1 MSPRRLFII
10 VSTGQ
15 LGLKWFYYF
24 IMVYLLRYTIVIR
37 PAGSPASTNANSSQM
52 CGFAVD
58 FAHKIGC
65 HSNSHLRDRKT
76 NFSSF
81 IYSHS
86 STNTANLVTIS
97 PVDVQIIGL
106 REIVK
111 KEAATEHIAQLRL
124 KAEWAKL
131 ESPHSRSHRPPL
143 KNWQQSGMLR
153 SYTVA

>member
-1 MSPRRLFII
+1 M
-10 VSTGQ
+10 
-15 LGLKWFYYF
+15 
-24 IMVYLLRYTIVIR
+24 
-37 PAGSPASTNANSSQM
+37 
-52 CGFAVD
+52 
-58 FAHKIGC
+58 
-65 HSNSHLRDRKT
+65 
-76 NFSSF
+76 
-81 IYSHS
+81 YSHS

-111 KEAATEHIAQLRL
+111 KEAATEHIAQLRV
-124 KAEWAKL
+124 KAECSKL